1 MHVTPADGDRQGV
14 RSATSPAPEPP
25 VDLPTTILIADG
37 RHLVTEAVR
46 AELDAHDDLHVVAT
60 ASDGGRAVQDAE
72 RLAPDVA
79 ILDLKLPNGDGIRA
93 TKLIRERCETSVV
106 IVADAADE
114 AVLVEAVTAGA
125 TGFVSHD
132 SPIEAL
138 ADAAR
143 TVGRGEVAIEP
154 RMLRGLLA
162 NLVRRRAEQG
172 VAVRAVSGLTR
183 REKEILSMLADGASN
198 DRIAERL
205 VISPQ
210 TVRTHVQNLLRKLD
224 LHSRVEAAA
233 FVHANGIDEELE
245 VVSL

>member
-1 MHVTPADGDRQGV
+1 
-14 RSATSPAPEPP
+14 
-25 VDLPTTILIADG
+25 
-37 RHLVTEAVR
+37 
-46 AELDAHDDLHVVAT
+46 
-60 ASDGGRAVQDAE
+60 
-72 RLAPDVA
+72 
-79 ILDLKLPNGDGIRA
+79 
-93 TKLIRERCETSVV
+93 
-106 IVADAADE
+106 
-114 AVLVEAVTAGA
+114 
-125 TGFVSHD
+125 
-132 SPIEAL
+132 
-138 ADAAR
+138 
-143 TVGRGEVAIEP
+143 
-154 RMLRGLLA
+154 MLRGLLA